1 MSICSG
7 FFLSRRRTPRCV
19 VGYCPGFP
27 GITAAS
33 ESTVAQ
39 WQQAPTKR
47 SPELLKSSIAE
58 KKSTH
63 QQGKKKALLIHSSIP
78 LGVADWPVGDP
89 EDWHLEVGCS
99 LAFWSSFRRR
109 NSHFW
114 ALLALDRYLEWVKKA
129 PSHALPCIW
138 VWYGALDTFQVGSL
152 TLEPALYLGVIF
164 AIKTVTFGPPPAI
177 NRCPE
182 WPKQVPH
189 H

>member
-7 FFLSRRRTPRCV
+7 FFLSRRRTPRWV
-19 VGYCPGFP
+19 VGYSPGFP

-99 LAFWSSFRRR
+99 LACTSIQRPYQGKSASGRAQRSVTAWHFPRASIAGGPSWEDHQQDGFHPKSRQLDWAWLSVAGRECRCPQMAWAPPPSSF
-109 NSHFW
+109 
-114 ALLALDRYLEWVKKA
+114 E
-129 PSHALPCIW
+129 I
-138 VWYGALDTFQVGSL
+138 SL
-152 TLEPALYLGVIF
+152 
-164 AIKTVTFGPPPAI
+164 IKIT
-177 NRCPE
+177 
-182 WPKQVPH
+182 
-189 H
+189 